1 MQHGLNREGKQSCFT
16 GEVDEDMDME
26 SCKQHGLSRK
36 SKQKLFRGRWMETIT
51 AGKDEGEESPW

>member
-36 SKQKLFRGRWMETIT
+36 RMKGHRKKT
-51 AGKDEGEESPW
+51 EEKEEKRKCEEEKPR